1 MLYFRERERQ
11 RNLERAAPGTRSK
24 LDRNRERDISE
35 QIALGLP
42 AKTAAA
48 QGSDGLF
55 DSRLFNQ
62 SKGLNSGYDDDESYN
77 VYSEPWRNTAS
88 ISQNIY
94 RPGKNIDK
102 EAYGG
107 AEDLENLKKTS
118 RFVADRGFEGAERG
132 AGGSGRT
139 GPVQFER
146 NEEEDPFGLD
156 QFLATAKSAS
166 NKRSND
172 ESVDKRRGDDRDRS
186 DRKRRRD

>member
-1 MLYFRERERQ
+1 M
-11 RNLERAAPGTRSK
+11 ERAAPGTRSK
-24 LDRNRERDISE
+24 LERNRERDISE

-48 QGSDGLF
+48 QGSEGLF

-62 SKGLNSGYDDDESYN
+62 SRGLNSGYDDDESYN
-77 VYSEPWRNTAS
+77 VYSQPWRNESS
-88 ISQNIY
+88 IGNNIY

-118 RFVADRGFEGAERG
+118 RFVADKGFEGAERG
-132 AGGSGRT
+132 AGGSSRS

-166 NKRSND
+166 NKRSNE